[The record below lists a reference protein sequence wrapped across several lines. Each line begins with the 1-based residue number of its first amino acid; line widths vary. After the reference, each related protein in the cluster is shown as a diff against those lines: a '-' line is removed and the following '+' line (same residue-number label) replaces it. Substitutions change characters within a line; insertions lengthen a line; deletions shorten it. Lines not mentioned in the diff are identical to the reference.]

1 MHANNMNQQV
11 ASVEIYGKK
20 QQKQKTEENNN
31 NNNNKTLF
39 AVNKEPYILC
49 LYRC

>member
-1 MHANNMNQQV
+1 MNQQV

-31 NNNNKTLF
+31 NKTLF